1 MADETMLEPLKAYPL
16 LKEKLNQAIDE
27 YFKELTEK
35 SGVDIGLNKEIC
47 TRYYK
52 ADGEYKE
59 AAKKLGSIKGLRI
72 FLVVML
78 LALIVGAV
86 VLFVMSSRN
95 SNTKILF
102 MILGIVCA
110 VLAVGD
116 LISIFTAVKRTIA
129 ARQKK
134 TDELKAKA
142 DSILKEAEESMKG
155 MNALLD
161 DNIVPTILNKTN
173 DLIVMEPNFSAERY
187 QYFREQYGLE
197 DNSNQDIAIVNV
209 LSGTILG
216 NPFLMQKQF
225 AHHTISKTYTGTLVI
240 HWTTTSTDSNGKLR
254 VEHHTQT
261 LVAHVDKPAPD
272 YNYETFLVYGSDAAP
287 DLSFTRYPTVKLND
301 NEKDYAKMAS
311 KADKELKKMQEAS
324 IKKGGSFTPLGNSEF
339 EALFH
344 AWDRDHE
351 TQFRLLFTPLGQK
364 NELALLKSKQPYGDD
379 FTFLKRKK
387 LNYISSEHSQNIDYD
402 PNGERFQHFDYE
414 VMKANFSSSINEIFQ
429 GLYFDLMPLISIPLY
444 QQYKSVDY
452 IYGKDTPNV
461 SAYEHEAVANSFPN
475 DFFQHEDSIT
485 SNIVKTQFV
494 KKVGMFDQ
502 VDVTAHGFRGVPR
515 TDYVPTLGGDG
526 LMHPVPV
533 HWTEYIDVE
542 KTTPIL
548 VAASNTPRP
557 QLQTLLQN
565 DAFKNLVERLNC
577 SSFSYNK
584 RIMAF
589 VTSAQVTEA
598 DSKEFSEILNPPTPI
613 DEIKKKMA
621 R

>member
-1 MADETMLEPLKAYPL
+1 
-16 LKEKLNQAIDE
+16 
-27 YFKELTEK
+27 
-35 SGVDIGLNKEIC
+35 
-47 TRYYK
+47 
-52 ADGEYKE
+52 
-59 AAKKLGSIKGLRI
+59 
-72 FLVVML
+72 
-78 LALIVGAV
+78 
-86 VLFVMSSRN
+86 
-95 SNTKILF
+95 

-187 QYFREQYGLE
+187 QYFRDQYGLE

-311 KADKELKKMQEAS
+311 KADKELKKMQWRLIILKKTLIILIDAWIIWIPRLIKLVLARRHWRHCIRS
-324 IKKGGSFTPLGNSEF
+324 IWTTNSVWE
-339 EALFH
+339 
-344 AWDRDHE
+344 
-351 TQFRLLFTPLGQK
+351 
-364 NELALLKSKQPYGDD
+364 
-379 FTFLKRKK
+379 
-387 LNYISSEHSQNIDYD
+387 
-402 PNGERFQHFDYE
+402 
-414 VMKANFSSSINEIFQ
+414 
-429 GLYFDLMPLISIPLY
+429 
-444 QQYKSVDY
+444 
-452 IYGKDTPNV
+452 
-461 SAYEHEAVANSFPN
+461 
-475 DFFQHEDSIT
+475 
-485 SNIVKTQFV
+485 
-494 KKVGMFDQ
+494 
-502 VDVTAHGFRGVPR
+502 
-515 TDYVPTLGGDG
+515 
-526 LMHPVPV
+526 
-533 HWTEYIDVE
+533 
-542 KTTPIL
+542 
-548 VAASNTPRP
+548 
-557 QLQTLLQN
+557 
-565 DAFKNLVERLNC
+565 
-577 SSFSYNK
+577 
-584 RIMAF
+584 
-589 VTSAQVTEA
+589 
-598 DSKEFSEILNPPTPI
+598 
-613 DEIKKKMA
+613 
-621 R
+621 